1 MITRTV
7 STFYSVPG
15 MEVQKKWHSL
25 RNCFTR
31 ELRLQ
36 KDTKSGQGAKKRRKY
51 IYFEKLLFLLPSVE
65 NREHR
70 GNLNVRSSLS
80 DTETESEVACEEA
93 TGERRREYGRRRKS
107 HTQKETYEESLLK
120 ILEQK
125 KHADTDE
132 DVNFALSLV
141 PILQSLDDYKKIEAR
156 IQIMKVLKNLKWP
169 GGYQSAASFNRQIE
183 VASPASVGTIQS
195 FSSNFT
201 EESTPELL
209 EL

>member
-1 MITRTV
+1 
-7 STFYSVPG
+7 
-15 MEVQKKWHSL
+15 MEVQKKGNSL
-25 RNCFTR
+25 QNCFAR

-36 KDTKSGQGAKKRRKY
+36 KETKSGQGAKKRRKY

-93 TGERRREYGRRRKS
+93 TGERRREYGRRRKPA
-107 HTQKETYEESLLK
+107 TQKETYEESLLK

-125 KHADTDE
+125 KPADTDE
-132 DVNFALSLV
+132 DINFTLSLV
-141 PILQSLDDYKKIEAR
+141 PILQSLDYKKIEAR
-156 IQIMKVLKNLKWP
+156 IQITNVLKNLKCP
-169 GGYQSAASFNRQIE
+169 GGYQSAAPFNRQIE
-183 VASPASVGTIQS
+183 VAFPASVGTIHS
-195 FSSNFT
+195 FSNNFT
-201 EESTPELL
+201 EDSTPELL

>member
-1 MITRTV
+1 M
-7 STFYSVPG
+7 
-15 MEVQKKWHSL
+15 
-25 RNCFTR
+25 
-31 ELRLQ
+31 
-36 KDTKSGQGAKKRRKY
+36 
-51 IYFEKLLFLLPSVE
+51 E

-80 DTETESEVACEEA
+80 DTETESEVAYEA
-93 TGERRREYGRRRKS
+93 TGERRREYGRRRKPA
-107 HTQKETYEESLLK
+107 TQKETYEESRLK

-156 IQIMKVLKNLKWP
+156 IQIMNVLKNLKWP

-201 EESTPELL
+201 EDSTTELL

>member
-1 MITRTV
+1 
-7 STFYSVPG
+7 
-15 MEVQKKWHSL
+15 MEVQKKGNSL
-25 RNCFTR
+25 QNCFAR

-36 KDTKSGQGAKKRRKY
+36 KETKSGQGAKKRRKY

-93 TGERRREYGRRRKS
+93 TGERRREYGRRRKPA
-107 HTQKETYEESLLK
+107 TQKETYEESLLK

-125 KHADTDE
+125 KPADTDE

-141 PILQSLDDYKKIEAR
+141 PILQSLDDYKKTEAR
-156 IQIMKVLKNLKWP
+156 IQIMNLLKNLKWP
-169 GGYQSAASFNRQIE
+169 GGYQPAAPFNRQIE
-183 VASPASVGTIQS
+183 VASSASVGTIQS
-195 FSSNFT
+195 FSNSFT
-201 EESTPELL
+201 EDSTPDLL

>member
-1 MITRTV
+1 
-7 STFYSVPG
+7 
-15 MEVQKKWHSL
+15 MEVKKKWNSL
-25 RNCFTR
+25 RNCFAR

-36 KDTKSGQGAKKRRKY
+36 KETKSGQGAKKRRKY

-93 TGERRREYGRRRKS
+93 TGERRREYGRRRKPA
-107 HTQKETYEESLLK
+107 TQKETYEESLLK

-125 KHADTDE
+125 KPADTDE
-132 DVNFALSLV
+132 DVNFAVSLV

-156 IQIMKVLKNLKWP
+156 IQIMNVLKNFKWP
-169 GGYQSAASFNRQIE
+169 GGYQ
-183 VASPASVGTIQS
+183 PPGH
-195 FSSNFT
+195 
-201 EESTPELL
+201 STGKLK
-209 EL
+209 